1 MKGKK
6 KRIRFDRIF
15 LCLFFFIL
23 SIYLIINIFN
33 IPISNIYILN
43 NGYLSDQQ
51 IIEIAKIEDY
61 PSTLKNLSLQIKHRL
76 EQDIYIKKATVYK
89 KWLTQTYINVI
100 ENRPLFYYQSTNKT
114 ILLDGTSVDDVFVI
128 PTVLNYITDKYYEA
142 FIEQMSLLDI
152 QVLNR
157 ISEIEFAPN
166 EVDDNRFLLSMKD
179 GNFVYVDISTFNKMN
194 KYISIIEN
202 LPDKNGILYLDY
214 GNNFDIFE

>member
-1 MKGKK
+1 MKRKK

-15 LCLFFFIL
+15 LCLFCIIL
-23 SIYLIINIFN
+23 SIYLLINILN

-43 NGYLSDQQ
+43 NDYLTDQQ

-61 PSTLKNLSLQIKHRL
+61 PSTFKNLSLQIKHRL

-89 KWLTQTYINVI
+89 KWLTKTYINVI

-114 ILLDGTSVDDVFVI
+114 ILLDGTSVDEVFVT
-128 PTVLNYITDKYYEA
+128 PTVLNYITDKYYEL
-142 FIEQMSLLDI
+142 FIEQMSLLDL

-202 LPDKNGILYLDY
+202 LPDKKGVLYLDY